1 MSIYDDSDGEKMMT
15 WFVAKGVYRDIDLHV
30 HDQPDGWMEKDIDE

>member
-1 MSIYDDSDGEKMMT
+1 MYYFYKSS
-15 WFVAKGVYRDIDLHV
+15 FVAKGVYRDIDLHV